1 MIHFGSLAT
10 IEADKLKKTE
20 HREKA
25 RKSLVDA
32 AGGVWRKHQKL
43 AHMVQKIPEE
53 TAKKVVG
60 EVEAVV
66 KKEADG
72 VKTHITDAFAPIMK
86 LLTPG
91 ATETIAQAK
100 VRNRLEMEALR
111 CAEAQDKED
120 TKRVRKEQAAKK
132 KEDAKRASEEKAAK
146 KQRRT

>member
-1 MIHFGSLAT
+1 MRDAARGT
-10 IEADKLKKTE
+10 RKKWA
-20 HREKA
+20 RIEKA
-25 RKSLVDA
+25 IDDVPDR
-32 AGGVWRKHQKL
+32 
-43 AHMVQKIPEE
+43 
-53 TAKKVVG
+53 TATKVVG
-60 EVEAVV
+60 KVEVIV

-72 VKTHITDAFAPIMK
+72 VKAHVTDALAPLMK
-86 LLTPG
+86 SLTPG

-100 VRNRLEMEALR
+100 ARNRFEMEALR